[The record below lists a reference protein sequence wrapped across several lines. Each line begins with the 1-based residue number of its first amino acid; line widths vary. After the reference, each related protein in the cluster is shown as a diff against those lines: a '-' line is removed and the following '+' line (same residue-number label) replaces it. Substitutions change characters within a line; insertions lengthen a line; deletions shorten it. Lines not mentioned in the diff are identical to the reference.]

1 MKYTLANAP
10 AAQLS
15 GRHLLGIAGLAVPE
29 IQSLLS
35 RSSYFAD
42 VITGKIKDE
51 GVADILG
58 GISVVNL
65 FFENSTRTRV
75 SFEVAAKHLGASVL
89 NLSVSGS
96 SVKKGETLIDTAVT
110 LNAMHP
116 DILVVRHR
124 HAGTPLLLSK
134 HVDASVI
141 NAGDGRHEHPT
152 QALLDALTI
161 QRKCGQIAGLKIA
174 ICGDVANSRV
184 ARSNLYLLGA
194 LGADV
199 HFVSPSTLLPAGIEQ
214 FGVPVHSDL
223 EAGIEGAD
231 IVMML
236 RLQTERMQGREIPSQ
251 HEYFNLFGLNTD
263 KLMRAAPNALVMHP
277 GPMNRGVEI
286 DSVIA
291 DDAEKS
297 LIYTQVEMGVA
308 ARMACLEGLALKKL
322 EEA

>member
-42 VITGKIKDE
+42 VITGKIKDD
-51 GVADILG
+51 GIADILR

-161 QRKCGQIAGLKIA
+161 QRTCGQIAGLKIA

-308 ARMACLEGLALKKL
+308 ARMACLEGLALKKS
-322 EEA
+322 EAA